1 MQFLNRLMGVD
12 SMVSRSRREDR
23 APRRRAAQFSL
34 ETLEDRDLKS
44 DIPGVTMQYGVIGI
58 TATQGSNNA
67 ASVAIDPSNQMVKVT
82 LNGNSVEYN
91 QSDVYTVNFAG
102 SQGGS
107 DTFTNDTSLTEMAW
121 GYGGSNQFQG
131 GSSWNL
137 VYLYGDSNTYDA
149 RGGASY
155 VFAYNGPNDK
165 IPAYN
170 NVQVFASNYNPS
182 WFW

>member
-12 SMVSRSRREDR
+12 SIVSRSRREDR

-58 TATQGSNNA
+58 TATQGSNNT
-67 ASVAIDPSNQMVKVT
+67 ASVTIDPSNQMVKVT

-91 QSDVYTVNFAG
+91 PGAVWTVNYSG

-107 DTFTNDTSLTEMAW
+107 DTFINNTSLTETVY
-121 GYGGSNQFQG
+121 GYGGNNQFVGG
-131 GSSWNL
+131 GSWNV
-137 VYLYGDSNTYDA
+137 VYLYGDYNAFDSQ
-149 RGGASY
+149 GGASD
-155 VFAYNGPNDK
+155 VFAYNGPNDN

-170 NVQVFASNYNPS
+170 NVQVFASSYDPG